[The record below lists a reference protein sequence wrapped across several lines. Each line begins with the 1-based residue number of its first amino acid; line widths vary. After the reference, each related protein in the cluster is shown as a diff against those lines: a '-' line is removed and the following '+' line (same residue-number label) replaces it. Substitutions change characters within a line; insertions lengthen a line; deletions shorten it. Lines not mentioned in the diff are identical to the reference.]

1 MFQMP
6 RRIGL
11 VLSRLLKRDCA
22 KSSGEEKEAELH
34 LYAVSHTSR
43 LYLHLQSSWNSYII
57 VSDDK
62 ESHEE

>member
-1 MFQMP
+1 MFQVP

-11 VLSRLLKRDCA
+11 VLSRLLKRDGV

-57 VSDDK
+57 VSDEKDT
-62 ESHEE
+62 HEE